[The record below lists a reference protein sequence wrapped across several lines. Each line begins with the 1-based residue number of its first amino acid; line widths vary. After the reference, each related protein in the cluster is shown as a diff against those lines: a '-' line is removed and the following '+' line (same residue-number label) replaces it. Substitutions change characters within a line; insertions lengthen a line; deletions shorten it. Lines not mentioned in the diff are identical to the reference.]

1 MRVVAGTARGRRL
14 AAPTGL
20 DVRPTTDRVRE
31 ATFNALHSL
40 GAVADATAVDLFAGT
55 GALGIEALSRGARH
69 VTFVEPDRAA
79 RAVVAENLATVG
91 FADRATVVSTTAESF
106 LLRQDVAYDLVFC
119 DPPYEYAAWPDLFAA
134 IGRVVA
140 PDGLVVVES
149 DRSVEPPPGWE
160 VARDKRYGGTVVG
173 VVMPPPVLRDRSGDH
188 S

>member
-14 AAPTGL
+14 VAPPGL

-79 RAVVAENLATVG
+79 RAVVTENLATLG
-91 FADRATVVSTTAESF
+91 LEDRATVVATTAESF
-106 LLRQDVAYDLVFC
+106 LAARGLAFDLVFC
-119 DPPYEYAAWPDLFAA
+119 DPPYEYDAWPDLFVA
-134 IGRVVA
+134 IGPAVA
-140 PDGLVVVES
+140 TDGVVVVES
-149 DRSVEPPPGWE
+149 DRSIEPPPGWE

-173 VVMPPPVLRDRSGDH
+173 VVLPPPALRDRSGDP